1 MKKIFKTLISLVLI
15 GCMAVNTSA
24 VANAEEKNNYIVA
37 HTSEG
42 NSIMLLPEN
51 TKETN
56 NITRG
61 KYLPTKLYDL
71 SEDDYYADLQEVAS
85 AVWLYTN
92 YFFYC
97 SDDGK
102 IYVKYRVKRNSN
114 DRIKMRISVYD
125 LTTDTSYDAF
135 LTDYLPITSYL
146 TDQMYF
152 SGLTVDHQYAIRF
165 KVYWEIDPST
175 ITGEAYVGHDHITQ
189 AF

>member
-1 MKKIFKTLISLVLI
+1 MT
-15 GCMAVNTSA
+15 VNTSA
-24 VANAEEKNNYIVA
+24 VANAEEKNDYIVA
-37 HTSEG
+37 HTSDG
-42 NSIMLLPEN
+42 SSIILLSEN

-56 NITRG
+56 NITRD
-61 KYLPTKLYDL
+61 KYPPTKLYDL
-71 SEDDYYADLQEVAS
+71 SEEDYFADLQEVAS

-97 SDDGK
+97 SNDGK
-102 IYVKYRVKRNSN
+102 IYVKYKVKRNSN

-152 SGLTVDHQYAIRF
+152 SGLTKDHQYAIRF

-175 ITGEAYVGHDHITQ
+175 ITGEAFIGHDHITQ
-189 AF
+189 TF